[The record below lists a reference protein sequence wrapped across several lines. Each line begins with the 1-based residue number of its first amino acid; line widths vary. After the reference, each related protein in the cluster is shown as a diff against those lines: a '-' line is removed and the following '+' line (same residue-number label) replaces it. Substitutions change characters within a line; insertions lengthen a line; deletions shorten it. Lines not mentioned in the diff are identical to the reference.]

1 MQHALATQLE
11 ERIIQLKDY
20 EILDNT
26 IIFGIATI
34 NTVFFYILD
43 ASSNN
48 YNEYHWEC
56 LWYND
61 YILLISIDDNDII
74 QTWLDNGDKNNDDP
88 ADTDNCY
95 HGNGIFGNN

>member
-34 NTVFFYILD
+34 NTVFFIYWM
-43 ASSNN
+43 
-48 YNEYHWEC
+48 HHP
-56 LWYND
+56 
-61 YILLISIDDNDII
+61 II
-74 QTWLDNGDKNNDDP
+74 TMNIIGN
-88 ADTDNCY
+88 AYDTMIIY
-95 HGNGIFGNN
+95 Y